1 MATETVRNWTL
12 TDACMDYKRGTA
24 DWKNVPGWGDVSISS
39 PAPSVLPSAST
50 KTVAR
55 SLGRA
60 EPPSLSVSI
69 ARAHLSDKFMAD
81 MKALRA
87 SGANVQFR
95 FYNDEEDEIVGDSG
109 SGNTIALAANTGA
122 VTIVGTPSIA
132 NLNDHPEVGPGTAIK
147 TGTGASLRYNIIESF
162 DATSG
167 ALSSV
172 KFRNNPT
179 TAVAASTYSF
189 VLAPWHMPAFNCRVS
204 SFDITFPQEGAITAT
219 MELVATA
226 ELPDL
231 GIGPHT

>member
-1 MATETVRNWTL
+1 MPATETVRNWTL
-12 TDACMDYKRGTA
+12 TDACIDYKRGTA
-24 DWKNVPGWGDVSISS
+24 DWKTVPGWGDISITS
-39 PAPSVLPSAST
+39 PAPSVLPSATT

-69 ARAHLSDKFMAD
+69 ARLHLSDKFVAD

-95 FYNDEEDEIVGDSG
+95 FYNDEEDEIIPDSG
-109 SGNTIALAANTGA
+109 SGNTIAIATDGA
-122 VTIVGTPSIA
+122 VTVAGTGHP
-132 NLNDHPEVGPGTAIK
+132 NLKDHPEAGPGSAIK
-147 TGTGASLRYNIIESF
+147 TGTSPNVKYTIIDE
-162 DATSG
+162 
-167 ALSSV
+167 LSPTGV
-172 KFRNNPT
+172 LVGTTFRNNPSP
-179 TAVAASTYSF
+179 AIAAGTYSI

-204 SFDITFPQEGAITAT
+204 SFDITMPQEGAITAT